1 MASPKWQKKKGCASM
16 TGENDGVPRNPRGET
31 GDEAFFTNDAARPS
45 HEPLRTEKSV
55 KEMLKQ
61 CLDAQRDAEFI
72 EERIARLKSL
82 KERMTTRLTGMPRGT
97 LLFDQSAVTAEIDE
111 LEVEL
116 ARRVILSTL
125 KAGRLFRMMLDLPEN
140 QQLILRMRYIDG
152 MSWKEIM
159 DSLKYTKDYCLS
171 LNRRAVFALRTVPVP
186 EEEIIYLQ
194 GK

>member
-1 MASPKWQKKKGCASM
+1 M

-45 HEPLRTEKSV
+45 QAQLRTEKSV

-72 EERIARLKSL
+72 EERIERLKSL
-82 KERMTTRLTGMPRGT
+82 RERMTTRLTGMPRGT

-159 DSLKYTKDYCLS
+159 DSLKYTKDYCLT